1 MFNPSFVLETET
13 FVQANLKP
21 LPKIPAQSPVA
32 AVQKIQEPSE
42 KQHQQP
48 LAAPEEKEK
57 PQTVANQ
64 SAQGI
69 SPAVITTLLLIPLVV
84 VIAIGVFIRWKKGRM
99 YNGNCETF
107 LMNFSMIVL
116 LMPFVIAC
124 QIVFDKFLLLRRLS
138 GEVGAIRV
146 NRWNLG

>member
-1 MFNPSFVLETET
+1 M
-13 FVQANLKP
+13 
-21 LPKIPAQSPVA
+21 A
-32 AVQKIQEPSE
+32 AVQKIQEPSQ

-99 YNGNCETF
+99 YNGNYGIS
-107 LMNFSMIVL
+107 LVSLIN
-116 LMPFVIAC
+116 
-124 QIVFDKFLLLRRLS
+124 
-138 GEVGAIRV
+138 AICYCMSD
-146 NRWNLG
+146 GF